1 MEFAC
6 PHCNG
11 DLENFIRFLIE
22 EGELDYLIE
31 RRADQFVQRIVDSP
45 EFEDLVWD
53 RAREILA
60 DLKESSR
67 EPYE

>member
-11 DLENFIRFLIE
+11 DLESFIRFLIE

-31 RRADQFVQRIVDSP
+31 KRADQFVQQIIDSGA
-45 EFEDLVWD
+45 FEDLVWD
-53 RAREILA
+53 RAREIVA
-60 DLKESSR
+60 ELKESCR